1 MFMHEKY
8 LSDIFQWVKKDFQR
22 NNPVNGLKRYVE
34 TIKAAIIGYMSLIN
48 IHYGSGGIY
57 STDLLNA

>member
-8 LSDIFQWVKKDFQR
+8 LSAIFQWVKKRFPTQQ
-22 NNPVNGLKRYVE
+22 PCQWLKRYVE

>member
-8 LSDIFQWVKKDFQR
+8 LSDIFQWVKKIFPTQQ
-22 NNPVNGLKRYVE
+22 PCQWLKRYVE